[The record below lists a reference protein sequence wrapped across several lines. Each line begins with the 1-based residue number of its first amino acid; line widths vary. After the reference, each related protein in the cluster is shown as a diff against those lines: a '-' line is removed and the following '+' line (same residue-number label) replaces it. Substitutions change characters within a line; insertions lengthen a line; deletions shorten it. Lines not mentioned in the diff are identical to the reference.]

1 MSASSHLSL
10 ERGQGKDAGDI
21 VVQVAVLLLAEVSH
35 NVASV
40 AVRDGHHVEQ
50 EGLHIIVE
58 GFVVQKGLGNQAEIL
73 TILFVLLPA
82 NLKY

>member
-35 NVASV
+35 NVAAV
-40 AVRDGHHVEQ
+40 AVRDGHHVKQ
-50 EGLHIIVE
+50 ERLHIIVE

-82 NLKY
+82 NLKH

>member
-1 MSASSHLSL
+1 MSASCHLSL

-35 NVASV
+35 NVT
-40 AVRDGHHVEQ
+40 AVTVCDGHHVEQ
-50 EGLHIIVE
+50 ERLHIIVE

-82 NLKY
+82 NFKY

>member
-1 MSASSHLSL
+1 MSASCHLSL

-35 NVASV
+35 NVAAV
-40 AVRDGHHVEQ
+40 AVRDGHYVKQ
-50 EGLHIIVE
+50 EWLHIVVE

-82 NLKY
+82 NFKY

>member
-35 NVASV
+35 NVTAV
-40 AVRDGHHVEQ
+40 AVRDGHHIEQ
-50 EGLHIIVE
+50 ERLHIIVE

-82 NLKY
+82 NLKH

>member
-1 MSASSHLSL
+1 MSACSHLSL

-35 NVASV
+35 DVAAV
-40 AVRDGHHVEQ
+40 TVRDSHNVKQ
-50 EGLHIIVE
+50 EWLHIIVK

>member
-35 NVASV
+35 NVAAV
-40 AVRDGHHVEQ
+40 AVRDGHHIEQ
-50 EGLHIIVE
+50 ERLHIIVE